1 MVTYFDAMALYKVEK
16 FKRLFF
22 IDVGMDPD
30 YVVLLNPETKVKI
43 LHVVNSIF
51 KNSNFWNSQ
60 GSYPN
65 FWRKFYS

>member
-30 YVVLLNPETKVKI
+30 YVVLLNPETKVYYMWMILKI
-43 LHVVNSIF
+43 
-51 KNSNFWNSQ
+51 
-60 GSYPN
+60 
-65 FWRKFYS
+65 